1 MLQLLLTIVLVASSA
16 LTTLLLCL
24 PTQYRR
30 GSPRKA
36 TDKPADASKLEP
48 EISVQVLVLGDI
60 GRSPRMQYHAISIAK
75 HGGRVDVI
83 GYQESALHPG
93 LVDNP
98 LITIVP
104 LAPPPSI
111 LSSLQKSGVP
121 FIIIGPLKVLWQIWT
136 LFHVLGY
143 KAKPSRWLLVQN
155 PPSIPTLAISLVICF
170 LRNTHLIIDWHNYG
184 WTILSGTRGPS
195 HPLVKISKRYEEILG
210 RYASTANFTVTD
222 AMARQ
227 LRNPPYSIRSQIFTL
242 HDRPAEVFQ
251 PITDTKERQTFLS
264 NLPDTALEA
273 QNIIA
278 GRTKLLVSSTSWT
291 PDEDFSLLLSAFEAY
306 SARRS
311 QTGSLPPILAII
323 TGKGP
328 QKELYLRRIEKLKAD
343 GKLEGVTILSAWL
356 TTGDYAKLLA
366 CADLG
371 VCLHMSSS
379 GVDLPMKVVDM
390 FGAGLPVVGY
400 SGYESWSELV
410 REGENGRGFETS
422 ERLGELLVE
431 LLGKGGEKDLAT
443 LREGARWE
451 GGRRWDDEWDK
462 TAAKVLGLI
471 NSGDGKPGCC

>member
-278 GRTKLLVSSTSWT
+278 GKTKLL
-291 PDEDFSLLLSAFEAY
+291 
-306 SARRS
+306 
-311 QTGSLPPILAII
+311 
-323 TGKGP
+323 
-328 QKELYLRRIEKLKAD
+328 KELYLRRIEKLKAD

-443 LREGARWE
+443 LREGARRE

-471 NSGDGKPGCC
+471 NSGDGKPRCC